1 MVKQFTSMIT
11 RLLLGVLVLMSATL
25 AYGNSRASIDE
36 TFNLVTQT
44 VSTAEG
50 YKALALEYAANGQ
63 ARLASENIMNYMSL
77 TGDLSIL
84 NDHLFEPIKNSESF
98 VELKSTFIGSLSPMV
113 MLCMYAGFLGFFIFF
128 VINTRRGTDHV
139 GSLLI
144 GLFVLFHCLFLIH
157 RCLYVS
163 GYQYEYPNTLYAST
177 TFSFLYGPLLYFY
190 FKRIIQKYKLQWSDV
205 LHLIP
210 SAVLLFYLLPYYGMS
225 SLEKF
230 NVLLDQ
236 TNNNSLSGINI
247 IIIVKIIS
255 LSLYAFLTFRL
266 YKNSL
271 EKTSQKQKAS
281 ELWQR
286 NIIAIFMVYVVA
298 YIFYGASITVAF
310 SFPAMAHLQT
320 FVMAALVFYVAY
332 IAYAQPE
339 IFKGQVTLVDP
350 VILYKYKKSGLTP
363 SFSVELRDKLVSL
376 MNEDKVYR
384 QSDINLE
391 KLAELMETTRHNA
404 SQVVN
409 EHFGL
414 NFFEL
419 MNKYRIAEAMEILQD
434 DSHDLSIIQVAYQVG
449 FNNKVTFNKSF
460 KKMVAKTPSQYVTS
474 LRTS

>member
-1 MVKQFTSMIT
+1 MVKQFTSVII
-11 RLLLGVLVLMSATL
+11 RFLLGVLVLMSTMI

-36 TFNLVTQT
+36 TFILDSQAVP
-44 VSTAEG
+44 SAED
-50 YKALALEYAANGQ
+50 YKNQALEYAANDQ
-63 ARLASENIMNYMSL
+63 ARLASKSIISYMSL

-84 NDHLFEPIKNSESF
+84 NDHLFEPIKDSESF
-98 VELKSTFIGSLSPMV
+98 MALKNTFIGSLSPMV
-113 MLCMYAGFLGFFIFF
+113 MLCLYAGFLGFFIFL
-128 VINTRRGTDHV
+128 VINTRRGTDHI

-157 RCLYVS
+157 RCIYVS
-163 GYQYEYPNTLYAST
+163 GYQYAFPNTLYVST

-190 FKRIIQKYKLQWSDV
+190 FKRIIQKHQLQWSDL

-210 SAVLLFYLLPYYGMS
+210 SAILLFYLLPYYGMS

-236 TNNNSLSGINI
+236 KNNLLPGTNTI
-247 IIIVKIIS
+247 IVVKIIS
-255 LSLYAFLTFRL
+255 LSVYAFFTYRL
-266 YKNSL
+266 YKSGLENSS
-271 EKTSQKQKAS
+271 KKHKAS

-286 NIIAIFMVYVVA
+286 NIIAIFIVYVIA
-298 YIFYGASITVAF
+298 YIFYGASITTAF

-339 IFKGQVTLVDP
+339 IFKGKVTLVDP

-363 SFSVELRDKLVSL
+363 SLSVELRDKLVSL
-376 MNEDKVYR
+376 MNEEKVYR

-419 MNKYRIAEAMEILQD
+419 MNKYRIAEAMAILQD
-434 DSHDLSIIQVAYQVG
+434 DSNKLSIIQVAYQVG

-474 LRTS
+474 LKTI